1 MKKILIAKKLMDKAA
16 GFTLIEMLITV
27 AIVGIIAAIALP
39 SYQST
44 VRKSNRAEAKTEL
57 TDIAQRLQRCYTLY
71 AKFNDA
77 ANCGVYQDLE
87 DDGYISR
94 GGQYYKITIGV
105 PASGNPPQ
113 TTYRLTAT
121 AVKAPQTQDTAD
133 GCNELTLDHTGAKAP
148 AACW

>member
-1 MKKILIAKKLMDKAA
+1 MNKQQS
-16 GFTLIEMLITV
+16 GFTLIEMMIAV

-39 SYQST
+39 SYQAS

-57 TDIAQRLQRCYTLY
+57 NDIAQRLQRCYTLY
-71 AKFNDA
+71 ASFNN
-77 ANCGVYQDLE
+77 ANCGVYGIVNIAT
-87 DDGYISR
+87 GYVTR

-105 PASGNPPQ
+105 PASGNPPE
-113 TTYRLTAT
+113 TTYRLKAT
-121 AVKAPQTQDTAD
+121 AIKAPQTADTAD